1 MGYYKNINIKWG
13 DFFTEINKSI
23 VKSIAEHL
31 SDRPFDLEYWDG
43 EIIKYGEGDPEFKL
57 IIKNFPSKKEL
68 LADPSV
74 ALGEAYM
81 KGDIDIEGDL
91 QKFFESIIR
100 NKDSFMNKNTV
111 FRLASKIKAP
121 SLMKSKK
128 DIAHHYDIGND
139 FYSLWL
145 DKTMSYSCGYFKSP
159 TDTLYDAQ
167 MNKIHHILKKLNLKE
182 GQHLL
187 DIGCGWGYLII
198 EAAKLY
204 KVKALGITL
213 SEEQF
218 KKAKERIKEEG
229 LEDLVDVQLMD
240 YRNLEK
246 SNLEFDRIVSVGMAE
261 HVGHANLPLFFKN
274 VDSVLK
280 ESGLFLLHN
289 ITNLVETEGNKWITT
304 YIFPGGYL
312 PTLRE
317 ELNIAADINFRTLD
331 VESLRLHY
339 MKTLEEWCKN
349 FMNHLN
355 EERDMFDDEFLRM
368 WHLYLATCAAAFH
381 YWDIDIHQILF
392 SKGINNTLPM
402 TRKYLYED

>member
-1 MGYYKNINIKWG
+1 M
-13 DFFTEINKSI
+13 EINKNI

-43 EIIKYGEGDPEFKL
+43 EIIKYGEGEPEFKL

-68 LADPSV
+68 LSDPSV

-121 SLMKSKK
+121 SLIKSKK

-145 DKTMSYSCGYFKSP
+145 DKTMSYSCGYFKNP

-218 KKAKERIKEEG
+218 KKAKERIKQEG

-349 FMNHLN
+349 FMNHLD

>member
-1 MGYYKNINIKWG
+1 M
-13 DFFTEINKSI
+13 EINKNI

-31 SDRPFDLEYWDG
+31 SDKPFDLEYWDG
-43 EIIKYGEGDPEFKL
+43 EIIKYGEGEPEFKL

-68 LADPSV
+68 LSDPSV

-145 DKTMSYSCGYFKSP
+145 DKTMSYSCGYFKNP

-218 KKAKERIKEEG
+218 KKAKERIKQEG

-261 HVGHANLPLFFKN
+261 HVGHTNLPLFFKN

-349 FMNHLN
+349 FMNHLD

>member
-1 MGYYKNINIKWG
+1 M
-13 DFFTEINKSI
+13 EINKNI

-43 EIIKYGEGDPEFKL
+43 EIIKYGEGEPEFKL

-68 LADPSV
+68 LSDPSV

-121 SLMKSKK
+121 SLIKSKK

-145 DKTMSYSCGYFKSP
+145 DKTMSYSCGYFKNP

-218 KKAKERIKEEG
+218 KKAKERIKQEG

-261 HVGHANLPLFFKN
+261 HVGHANLPFFFKN

-349 FMNHLN
+349 FMNHLD
-355 EERDMFDDEFLRM
+355 EERHMFDDEFLRM

>member
-1 MGYYKNINIKWG
+1 M
-13 DFFTEINKSI
+13 EINKNI

-31 SDRPFDLEYWDG
+31 SDKPFDLEYWDG
-43 EIIKYGEGDPEFKL
+43 EIIKYGEGEPEFKL

-68 LADPSV
+68 LSDPSV

-121 SLMKSKK
+121 SLIKSKK

-145 DKTMSYSCGYFKSP
+145 DKTMSYSCGYFKNP

-218 KKAKERIKEEG
+218 KKAKERIKQ
-229 LEDLVDVQLMD
+229 DLVDVQLMD

-349 FMNHLN
+349 FMNHLD

>member
-1 MGYYKNINIKWG
+1 M
-13 DFFTEINKSI
+13 EINKNI

-31 SDRPFDLEYWDG
+31 SDKPFDLEYWDG
-43 EIIKYGEGDPEFKL
+43 EIIKYGEGEPEFKL

-68 LADPSV
+68 LSDPSV

-145 DKTMSYSCGYFKSP
+145 DKTMSYSCGYFKNP

-218 KKAKERIKEEG
+218 KKAKERIKQEG

-280 ESGLFLLHN
+280 GSGLFLLHN

-349 FMNHLN
+349 FMNHLD
-355 EERDMFDDEFLRM
+355 EERHMFDDEFLRM

>member
-1 MGYYKNINIKWG
+1 M
-13 DFFTEINKSI
+13 EINKNI

-43 EIIKYGEGDPEFKL
+43 EIIKYGEGEPEFKL

-68 LADPSV
+68 LSDPSV

-121 SLMKSKK
+121 SLIKSKK

-145 DKTMSYSCGYFKSP
+145 DKTMSYSCGYFKNP

-218 KKAKERIKEEG
+218 KKAKEIIKQEG

-349 FMNHLN
+349 FMNHLD

>member
-1 MGYYKNINIKWG
+1 M
-13 DFFTEINKSI
+13 EINKNI

-43 EIIKYGEGDPEFKL
+43 EIIKYGEGEPEFKL

-68 LADPSV
+68 LSDPSV

-111 FRLASKIKAP
+111 FRLASKIKAQ
-121 SLMKSKK
+121 SLIKSKK

-145 DKTMSYSCGYFKSP
+145 DKTMSYSCGYFKNP

-218 KKAKERIKEEG
+218 KKAKERIKQEG

-349 FMNHLN
+349 FMNHLD

>member
-1 MGYYKNINIKWG
+1 M
-13 DFFTEINKSI
+13 EINKSI

-43 EIIKYGEGDPEFKL
+43 EIIKYGNGDPEFKV

-145 DKTMSYSCGYFKSP
+145 DKTMSYSCGYFKNP

-218 KKAKERIKEEG
+218 KKAKERIKQEG

-349 FMNHLN
+349 FMNHLD

>member
-1 MGYYKNINIKWG
+1 M
-13 DFFTEINKSI
+13 EINKNI

-43 EIIKYGEGDPEFKL
+43 EIIKYGEGEPEFKL

-68 LADPSV
+68 LSDPSV

-121 SLMKSKK
+121 SLIKSKK

-145 DKTMSYSCGYFKSP
+145 DKTMSYSCGYFKNP

-218 KKAKERIKEEG
+218 KKAKERIKQEG

-246 SNLEFDRIVSVGMAE
+246 YNLEFDRIVSVGMAE

-349 FMNHLN
+349 FMNHLD

>member
-1 MGYYKNINIKWG
+1 M
-13 DFFTEINKSI
+13 EINKNI

-43 EIIKYGEGDPEFKL
+43 EIIKYGEGEPEFKL

-121 SLMKSKK
+121 SLIKSKK

-145 DKTMSYSCGYFKSP
+145 DKTMSYSCGYFKNP

-187 DIGCGWGYLII
+187 DIGCGWGYLMI

-218 KKAKERIKEEG
+218 KKAKERIKQEG

-349 FMNHLN
+349 FMNHLD

>member
-1 MGYYKNINIKWG
+1 M
-13 DFFTEINKSI
+13 EINKNI

-43 EIIKYGEGDPEFKL
+43 EIIKYGEGEPEFKL

-145 DKTMSYSCGYFKSP
+145 DKTMSYSCGYFKNP

-218 KKAKERIKEEG
+218 KKAKERIKQEG

-349 FMNHLN
+349 FMNHLD

>member
-1 MGYYKNINIKWG
+1 M
-13 DFFTEINKSI
+13 EINKSI

-111 FRLASKIKAP
+111 FKLASKIKAP

-349 FMNHLN
+349 FMNHLD

>member
-1 MGYYKNINIKWG
+1 M
-13 DFFTEINKSI
+13 EINKNI

-43 EIIKYGEGDPEFKL
+43 EIINYGEGDPEFKL

-81 KGDIDIEGDL
+81 KGDINIEGDL

-121 SLMKSKK
+121 SLLKSKK

-145 DKTMSYSCGYFKSP
+145 DKTMSYSCGYFKNP

-218 KKAKERIKEEG
+218 KKAKERIKQEG

-280 ESGLFLLHN
+280 DSGLFLLHN

-349 FMNHLN
+349 FMNHLD

>member
-1 MGYYKNINIKWG
+1 M
-13 DFFTEINKSI
+13 EINKSI

-43 EIIKYGEGDPEFKL
+43 EIIKYGNGDSEFKV

-145 DKTMSYSCGYFKSP
+145 DKTMSYSCGYFKNS

-218 KKAKERIKEEG
+218 KKAKERIKQEG

-349 FMNHLN
+349 FMNHLD

>member
-1 MGYYKNINIKWG
+1 M
-13 DFFTEINKSI
+13 EINKSI
-23 VKSIAEHL
+23 VKSIAENL
-31 SDRPFDLEYWDG
+31 SDKPFELEYWDG
-43 EIIKYGEGDPEFKL
+43 EIIKYGEGESEFKL

-68 LADPSV
+68 LSDPSV

-121 SLMKSKK
+121 SLIKSKK

-145 DKTMSYSCGYFKSP
+145 DETMSYSCGYFKNP

-182 GQHLL
+182 GQKLL

-198 EAAKLY
+198 EAAKIY

-218 KKAKERIKEEG
+218 KKAKERIKNEG

-246 SNLEFDRIVSVGMAE
+246 SKLEFDRVVSVGMAE
-261 HVGHANLPLFFKN
+261 HVGHTNLPLFFKN
-274 VDSVLK
+274 VNSVLK
-280 ESGLFLLHN
+280 EGGLFLLHN

-317 ELNIAADINFRTLD
+317 ELNIAADINFRTID

-339 MKTLEEWCKN
+339 MRTLEEWCKN
-349 FMNHLN
+349 FMNHLP
-355 EERDMFDDEFLRM
+355 EEKEMFDDEFLRM

-392 SKGINNTLPM
+392 SKGINNEIPM

>member
-1 MGYYKNINIKWG
+1 M
-13 DFFTEINKSI
+13 EINKNI

-43 EIIKYGEGDPEFKL
+43 EIIKYGEGEPEFKL

-68 LADPSV
+68 LSDPSV

-121 SLMKSKK
+121 SLIKSKK

-145 DKTMSYSCGYFKSP
+145 DKTMSYSCGYFKNP

-218 KKAKERIKEEG
+218 KKAKERIKQEG
-229 LEDLVDVQLMD
+229 IEDLVDVQLMD

-349 FMNHLN
+349 FMNHLD

>member
-1 MGYYKNINIKWG
+1 M
-13 DFFTEINKSI
+13 EINKNI

-43 EIIKYGEGDPEFKL
+43 EIIKYGEGEPEFKL

-68 LADPSV
+68 LSDPSV

-121 SLMKSKK
+121 SLIKSKK

-145 DKTMSYSCGYFKSP
+145 DKTMSYSCGYFKNP

-204 KVKALGITL
+204 KVNALGITL

-218 KKAKERIKEEG
+218 KKAKERIKQEG

-349 FMNHLN
+349 FMNHLD

>member
-1 MGYYKNINIKWG
+1 M
-13 DFFTEINKSI
+13 EINKSI

-43 EIIKYGEGDPEFKL
+43 EVIKYGNGDPEFKV

-145 DKTMSYSCGYFKSP
+145 DKTMSYSCGYFKNP

-198 EAAKLY
+198 EASKLY

-218 KKAKERIKEEG
+218 KKAKERIKQEG

-261 HVGHANLPLFFKN
+261 HVGHTNLPLFFKN

-349 FMNHLN
+349 FMNHLD

>member
-1 MGYYKNINIKWG
+1 M
-13 DFFTEINKSI
+13 EINKNI

-128 DIAHHYDIGND
+128 DIAHHYDIGNA

-145 DKTMSYSCGYFKSP
+145 DKTMSYSCGYFKNP

-218 KKAKERIKEEG
+218 KKAKERIKQEG

-349 FMNHLN
+349 FMNHLD
-355 EERDMFDDEFLRM
+355 EERDMFDEEFLRM

>member
-1 MGYYKNINIKWG
+1 M
-13 DFFTEINKSI
+13 EINKNI

-43 EIIKYGEGDPEFKL
+43 EIIKYGEGEPEFKL

-68 LADPSV
+68 LSDPSV

-121 SLMKSKK
+121 SLIKSKK

-145 DKTMSYSCGYFKSP
+145 DKTMSYSCGYFKNP

-218 KKAKERIKEEG
+218 KKAKERIKQEG

-317 ELNIAADINFRTLD
+317 ELSIAADINFRTLD

-349 FMNHLN
+349 FMNHLD

-368 WHLYLATCAAAFH
+368 WHLYLATCAAAFY